1 MTVEILDVLP
11 LTIEAFEAFGQVIE
25 PDNAEEIRLING
37 GTTTRFHDLATIDVA
52 AEDGRPLVNI
62 FRGKPFSLPV
72 EIAMM
77 ERHPLGSQAF
87 VPLHDRPFL
96 IVVAPDDG
104 GKPGR
109 PVAFV
114 ARGGQGVNYAKNTW
128 HHPLVSLDVMSDFLV
143 IDRGGEG
150 VNLEEAFY
158 NAAFRIEA
166 L

>member
-1 MTVEILDVLP
+1 MAAEILDVLP
-11 LTIEAFEAFGQVIE
+11 LTIEAFEPFGQVIE

-37 GTTTRFHDLATIDVA
+37 GTTTRFHDLAKIDVA
-52 AEDGRPLVNI
+52 AEGGRTLVNI

-109 PVAFV
+109 PAAFV
-114 ARGGQGVNYAKNTW
+114 ARGGQGVNYGRNTW

>member
-1 MTVEILDVLP
+1 MGIEILDVLP
-11 LTIEAFEAFGQVIE
+11 LTIEAFEPFGQVIE

-37 GTTTRFHDLATIDVA
+37 GTTTRFHDLAKIDVA
-52 AEDGRPLVNI
+52 AEGGRPLVNI

-72 EIAMM
+72 EVAMM

-96 IVVAPDDG
+96 IVVAPDEG

-114 ARGGQGVNYAKNTW
+114 SQGGQGVNYARNTW

-150 VNLEEAFY
+150 INLEEASY
-158 NAAFRIEA
+158 GTAFRVEA

>member
-1 MTVEILDVLP
+1 MAVDILDVLP
-11 LTIEAFEAFGQVIE
+11 LTIEAFEPFGQVIE

-37 GTTTRFHDLATIDVA
+37 GTTTRFHDLANIDVA

-114 ARGGQGVNYAKNTW
+114 ARGGQGVNYGRNTW